1 MKKKSICSCICCFL
15 QCFRVLWYICVVLG
29 FATVLSAYF
38 FYKYDFAKP
47 SLWIAV
53 MAVLLK
59 HSWGFLVAFV
69 LLGLI
74 YQYGWFI
81 PNIFNYP
88 GWRIIGRISYAT
100 FICHL
105 FILKLLMSGIHQPM
119 YLSVFNILKYSLVKS
134 FKILLTFLFL
144 DVLCLRCF
152 WDQ

>member
-1 MKKKSICSCICCFL
+1 MILF

-29 FATVLSAYF
+29 FVTILSAYF

-47 SLWIAV
+47 SIWIAV
-53 MAVLLK
+53 MAIILK
-59 HSWGFLVAFV
+59 HSWGIIMGIGI
-69 LLGLI
+69 LGI
-74 YQYGWFI
+74 IFNYGWFI

-119 YLSVFNILKYSLVKS
+119 YLSVFNIVSFSAIAVIKIKTDQISLIQMSYVCA
-134 FKILLTFLFL
+134 
-144 DVLCLRCF
+144 VLASAV
-152 WDQ
+152 